1 VLVSSLIVAGKPQD
15 LWRRAKNNEFTLE
28 LSDEMFSEFVN
39 VVSRKKFEKYV
50 TDIDVKLFLADL
62 SQIGKFVQVKSKFRV
77 ILEDPDDDIIIRA
90 AYDGKAD
97 YIVSGDRH
105 LLALK
110 EFKRIKIVTI
120 SEMLNFLNSIEDEI
134 KRKESEQLQEEID
147 KLKPILEKASTEDIV
162 KSVREDRENR

>member
-1 VLVSSLIVAGKPQD
+1 MIIVVFDLNVLVSSLIVKGKPHN
-15 LWRRAKNNEFTLE
+15 LFRRAKNNEFTLE
-28 LSDEMFSEFVN
+28 LSSEMFSELVN

-62 SQIGKFVQVKSKFRV
+62 SRIGKFVKAKSKFKV
-77 ILEDPDDDIIIRA
+77 ILEDPDDDIIVRT

-110 EFKRIKIVTI
+110 EFRGIKILTVN
-120 SEMLNFLNSIEDEI
+120 EMLNILNS
-134 KRKESEQLQEEID
+134 
-147 KLKPILEKASTEDIV
+147 
-162 KSVREDRENR
+162 

>member
-1 VLVSSLIVAGKPQD
+1 M
-15 LWRRAKNNEFTLE
+15 
-28 LSDEMFSEFVN
+28 SDEMYNEFVN

-62 SQIGKFVQVKSKFRV
+62 RQIAKFVQVKSKFKV

-105 LLALK
+105 LLSLK
-110 EFKRIKIVTI
+110 EFKGIKILTVE
-120 SEMLNFLNSIEDEI
+120 EMLNV
-134 KRKESEQLQEEID
+134 
-147 KLKPILEKASTEDIV
+147 LKS
-162 KSVREDRENR
+162 